1 MDTDKIHID
10 VSCNSAGT
18 CRIGTSSYT
27 VLSDTLSGQCSK
39 RGGFLFRCI
48 CQRKDQLAFLEES
61 HFGLITKTE
70 IPDMNFEYWES
81 PYSDY

>member
-27 VLSDTLSGQCSK
+27 VLSAIRPVQPK
-39 RGGFLFRCI
+39 RVFPFSMHLPAQGSAGFS
-48 CQRKDQLAFLEES
+48 EES